1 MSDTSTS
8 PEPSESVADTTQ
20 KVEPLWQR
28 FLYMIAFAI
37 FANIAFSL
45 ALFLGVVQIVLL
57 WVRKEKNEELLNFSR
72 NLVAFVGEC
81 LNYIVFVSEEKP
93 FPIGKFPRREA

>member
-8 PEPSESVADTTQ
+8 PEPAESVADTTQ
-20 KVEPLWQR
+20 KVEPLWKR

-57 WVRKEKNEELLNFSR
+57 WVRKERNDELLNFSR

-81 LNYIVFVSEEKP
+81 LNYIVFASEEKP